1 MSILGLFEK
10 KHSPNTIFLGKKVVL
25 GKCKDCGNNPVPHFI
40 NWYFE
45 SLNILFTPLRQF
57 LFFNR
62 LSTFFVKLFR
72 NLQGGYGLFL
82 LGKFLRILKLQNDI
96 SKCKV
101 ERAKVLWQEAI
112 KRGIVMQEVLLFG
125 RGIDVYL
132 ATSANQLIS
141 QSVNQLIFSGLPRPE
156 GFDGKILD
164 SMDDKA
170 YLKRKFN
177 KAGLPVPKGGS
188 AWTFKQ
194 ALNIFNSIIKPVP
207 QNFFIVPSS
216 RHFSKDFQKRSF
228 IYGEEKLEENNKE
241 IGQSSF
247 EDGLRPSE
255 KQWYINSVIVK
266 PRTGSRGR
274 HTTTFVYNQ
283 NQFKKAYKSAK
294 KLNFWVVVE
303 QQLKGP
309 VYRATLVNFELCG
322 VLRGDPPCVLGD
334 GKKSISELIA
344 EKNLQKLEKVKEVT
358 INPEVVNFL
367 NKQNLT
373 VDSIPKLGE
382 RVDLSEKIGVNY
394 GGSSKEELDICH
406 SDNKELFVKAA
417 KVLGDPLV
425 GFDFIIPDITKS
437 YKEQIAGFIEANSL
451 PFIQLHHQPLLG
463 IPQNVAA
470 KVWDMVFSTDTQIS
484 DR

>member
-1 MSILGLFEK
+1 MPISGLLGK
-10 KHSPNTIFLGKKVVL
+10 KDNSKTIFFGKKVVWS
-25 GKCKDCGNNPVPHFI
+25 KCVDCGNNPVPHFI

-45 SLNILFTPLRQF
+45 SLNILFTSLRQF

-62 LSTFFVKLFR
+62 LSTFFVKLLR
-72 NLQGGYGLFL
+72 NLQFGYGLFL
-82 LGKFLRILKLQNDI
+82 LGRFLRIFKLQNDI
-96 SKCKV
+96 NKCKV
-101 ERAKVLWQEAI
+101 ERAKVLWEEAI

-125 RGIDVYL
+125 RGIDVYV
-132 ATSANQLIS
+132 AKKQYTVNSKQNTENQI
-141 QSVNQLIFSGLPRPE
+141 IFSGLPRPA

-170 YLKRKFN
+170 YLKRKFL

-188 AWTFKQ
+188 AWTQAQ
-194 ALNIFNSIIKPVP
+194 ALNIFKNIQKP
-207 QNFFIVPSS
+207 
-216 RHFSKDFQKRSF
+216 
-228 IYGEEKLEENNKE
+228 
-241 IGQSSF
+241 
-247 EDGLRPSE
+247 
-255 KQWYINSVIVK
+255 VIVK

-283 NQFKKAYKSAK
+283 TQLVRAYKSAK

-303 QQLKGP
+303 QQLNGP

-322 VLRGDPPCVLGD
+322 VLRGDPPCVVGD
-334 GKKSISELIA
+334 GKKSINELIA
-344 EKNLQKLEKVKEVT
+344 EKNLQKLEKVKEVA
-358 INPEVVNFL
+358 INQEVVNFL
-367 NKQNLT
+367 KKQNLT
-373 VDSIPKLGE
+373 IDSIPKLGE
-382 RVDLSEKIGVNY
+382 RIDLSEKIGVSY
-394 GGSSKEELDICH
+394 GGVSKEELDICH

-463 IPQNVAA
+463 TPQNVAA
-470 KVWDMVFSTDTQIS
+470 KVWDMVLPIYK
-484 DR
+484 

>member
-10 KHSPNTIFLGKKVVL
+10 KYSPNTIFLGKKVVL
-25 GKCKDCGNNPVPHFI
+25 GKCADCGNNPVPHFI

-72 NLQGGYGLFL
+72 NLQIGYGLFL

-101 ERAKVLWQEAI
+101 ERAKVLWEEAV
-112 KRGIVMQEVLLFG
+112 KRGIVIQEVLLFG

-132 ATSANQLIS
+132 AKKQYTVNRTQNTE
-141 QSVNQLIFSGLPRPE
+141 NQLIFSGLPRPV

-170 YLKRKFN
+170 YLKRKFL

-188 AWTFKQ
+188 AWTYSQ
-194 ALNIFNSIIKPVP
+194 ALKIFNSIEKPA
-207 QNFFIVPSS
+207 I
-216 RHFSKDFQKRSF
+216 
-228 IYGEEKLEENNKE
+228 I
-241 IGQSSF
+241 
-247 EDGLRPSE
+247 
-255 KQWYINSVIVK
+255 K

-283 NQFKKAYKSAK
+283 NQFVRAYKSAK

-322 VLRGDPPCVLGD
+322 VLRGDPPFVVGN
-334 GKKSISELIA
+334 GEKSISELIT

-358 INPEVVNFL
+358 IDQEVVNFL
-367 NKQNLT
+367 KKQDLT
-373 VDSIPKLGE
+373 AYSIPKLGE

-394 GGSSKEELDICH
+394 GGSSKEELNVCH

-437 YKEQIAGFIEANSL
+437 YKEQTTGFIEANSL

-470 KVWDMVFSTDTQIS
+470 KVWDMVISTDTQIS